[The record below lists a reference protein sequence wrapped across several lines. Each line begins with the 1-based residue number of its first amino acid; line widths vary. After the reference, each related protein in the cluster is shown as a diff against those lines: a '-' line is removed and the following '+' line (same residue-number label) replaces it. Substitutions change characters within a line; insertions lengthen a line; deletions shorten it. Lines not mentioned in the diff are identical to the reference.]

1 MTTMNE
7 EQRSEYVTRDSVLKL
22 LSDDEI
28 ARVSTAE
35 AAPHLAY
42 GDEYLD
48 LGQLQYGV
56 RRAGDAPTTTME
68 RVLPRK
74 AVQEATWTTILTHLA
89 HHAGQPSL
97 HRESGDVAVPSTA
110 REHSVVGVFASHV
123 QAETAIKALEAGGA
137 DMKKLSIIG
146 RSFHSENHAV
156 GFYTSGNRMMFW
168 GGQGAFLGSLWGILF
183 GGAFFFIPGVGPLV
197 AMGPMASWIIG
208 ALEGAMVGGAAG
220 VLAATLVNLGLPEEQ
235 MVQYETDIK
244 SGKFLVLARGS
255 AAEMER
261 AQTILGAS
269 GASLLAAQAV

>member
-1 MTTMNE
+1 MTMNE
-7 EQRSEYVTRDSVLKL
+7 DQRSEYVTRDSVLKL

-74 AVQEATWTTILTHLA
+74 AVHDATWTKILTHLA
-89 HHAGQPSL
+89 TP
-97 HRESGDVAVPSTA
+97 HRGRGEAAVKNGT
-110 REHSVVGVFASHV
+110 REHAVVAVFASHL
-123 QAETAIKALEAGGA
+123 QAEAAIKALEAGGA
-137 DMKKLSIIG
+137 DMKKLSIVG
-146 RSFHSENHAV
+146 RSFHSQEHAV

-183 GGAFFFIPGVGPLV
+183 GAAFFFIPGIGPLV
-197 AMGPMASWIIG
+197 VMGPMASAIVG
-208 ALEGAMVGGAAG
+208 AIEGAVVGGAAG
-220 VLAATLVNLGLPEEQ
+220 VFAAALVSLGLPEDQ
-235 MVQYETDIK
+235 MVKYETDIK
-244 SGKFLVLARGS
+244 AGKFLVLAHGN

-261 AQTILGAS
+261 AHTILGAS
-269 GASLLAAQAV
+269 GASRLAAQAV